1 MYFFLYES
9 KVSDPLEAEREAE
22 VPFRRQEVLRMRLRA
37 PAVVACNTHLLHR
50 HPNNGIVH
58 RGQWYRML
66 SYGFVHGG
74 WGHLIFNMLTLYFF
88 GTVVERY
95 FCSGF
100 GDVNGVILY
109 VVLYVSAIAVSTV
122 WDLVKYRNDYN
133 YSAVGAS
140 GAVSA
145 ILFASILFEPKM
157 GIYIYLIPI
166 PVPGY
171 IFAPLYLLYCWYMAK
186 RNADNIGH
194 TAHFWGAV
202 YGLVF
207 PLVCRPD
214 IFRHFLSQ
222 LGL

>member
-1 MYFFLYES
+1 MATIVVTIVIIILTVA
-9 KVSDPLEAEREAE
+9 VSLLC
-22 VPFRRQEVLRMRLRA
+22 FYGGLNFNVLKFSA
-37 PAVVACNTHLLHR
+37 YNVWHHR
-50 HPNNGIVH
+50 KWW
-58 RGQWYRML
+58 QML
-66 SYGFVHGG
+66 TYGFVHGG
-74 WGHLIFNMLTLYFF
+74 WGHLFFNMLTLFFF
-88 GTVVERY
+88 GRVVEEY
-95 FCSGF
+95 FAAVWGAPK
-100 GDVNGVILY
+100 GQILY
-109 VVLYVSAIAVSTV
+109 VVLYVTAIAVSTL
-122 WDLVKYRNDYN
+122 WDLFKYKDDWN

-194 TAHFWGAV
+194 SAHFWGAV
-202 YGLVF
+202 YGLLF
-207 PLVCRPD
+207 PLLLKPE
-214 IFRHFLSQ
+214 IFQHFLHQ